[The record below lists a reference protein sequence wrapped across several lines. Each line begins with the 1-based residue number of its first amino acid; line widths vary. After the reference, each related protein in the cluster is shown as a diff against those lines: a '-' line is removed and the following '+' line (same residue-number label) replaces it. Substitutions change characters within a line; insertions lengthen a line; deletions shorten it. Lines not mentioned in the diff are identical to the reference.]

1 MFWPFITAALV
12 TLLLTKIAAMSV
24 WLSVLAIIVEVL
36 LLLLI
41 GVVVVIYTVTGG
53 RVALDSATLSFD
65 INATPVPI
73 PAVWPLM
80 ALTLGVLASRRRT
93 ACA

>member
-24 WLSVLAIIVEVL
+24 WLSVFAIIVEVL

-41 GVVVVIYTVTGG
+41 GVVLYI
-53 RVALDSATLSFD
+53 A
-65 INATPVPI
+65 VPI
-73 PAVWPLM
+73 AWRRIK
-80 ALTLGVLASRRRT
+80 AARSRHLSQP
-93 ACA
+93 

>member
-24 WLSVLAIIVEVL
+24 WLSVFAIIVEVL

-41 GVVVVIYTVTGG
+41 GVVLYIAAPIAWRRIKAARNR
-53 RVALDSATLSFD
+53 RVSES
-65 INATPVPI
+65 
-73 PAVWPLM
+73 
-80 ALTLGVLASRRRT
+80 
-93 ACA
+93 